1 MVANSDLVLIR
12 ILWEIVGKFKVNSKK
27 SRKEKKDR

>member
-12 ILWEIVGKFKVNSKK
+12 ILWEIVGKFK
-27 SRKEKKDR
+27 EKYKREKDRQT